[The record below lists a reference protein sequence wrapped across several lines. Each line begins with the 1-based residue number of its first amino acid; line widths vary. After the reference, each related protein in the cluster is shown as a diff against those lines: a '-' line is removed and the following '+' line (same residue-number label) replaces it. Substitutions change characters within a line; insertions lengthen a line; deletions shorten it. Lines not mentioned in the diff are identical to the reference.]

1 MDFNT
6 GHVIFDKNVYITGSI
21 KNGFRVEAID
31 VVAKTVDG
39 GIIKAQGDVFIQNG
53 ITESVIEAKGN
64 IKAGFMHRSKVA
76 CMGDMTIVKEIVDTE
91 IFLEGTFEMNRG
103 RVYTSSI
110 MAKGGAKI
118 YRIGSEKSGPSTI
131 MVGASGYLEK
141 KLRNH
146 YRPK

>member
-1 MDFNT
+1 VDFNT